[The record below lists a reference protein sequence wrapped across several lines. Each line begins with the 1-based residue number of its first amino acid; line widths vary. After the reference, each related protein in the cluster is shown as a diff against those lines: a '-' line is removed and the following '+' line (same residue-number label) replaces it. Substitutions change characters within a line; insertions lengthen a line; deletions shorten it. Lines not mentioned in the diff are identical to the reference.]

1 MKAKLCKR
9 KHKIDGKIKESKNY
23 YIQISENGK
32 GKWIN
37 TGYSNKADAE
47 NWLKNEFLPMR
58 NKYRMLET
66 AEELEIQT
74 RKRILQ
80 KSEFETY
87 TFEQIFDFAMNKPR
101 SVELTYRKRKLKKL
115 IWEDFTNYLKNEM
128 KIEKIHDVVKI
139 HAEYYISEIRK
150 NGRYTKNVSYQNEN
164 GKTTEYVGKNNR
176 LSELTLNTYLSTLK
190 EIFNLIKGDIY
201 LMENP
206 FGEIKKLKVGETER
220 RESFTESEIELILEK
235 IEENTED
242 AKICKPLFTIAFQTG
257 LREGDIRDLK
267 WSDVDFE
274 NQKIKRR
281 TNKTKKIVEIPFLGK
296 VEEYLSERFETKD
309 ESGFVFPELQNR
321 HKDNISRVIKRFLE
335 NIGIKDASVVI
346 EGRSRKTSKKDLH
359 SCRHTFAT
367 LAIRNGVNPEIVKQI
382 LGHRDINMTE
392 HYTHLNLEDAR
403 KELQK
408 IENLFGKKVET
419 DVEKIRKA
427 LESADKKTIEKIKKM
442 LSIV

>member
-1 MKAKLCKR
+1 MKVKVCKR
-9 KHKIDGKIKESKNY
+9 KQKINGELKESKNY
-23 YIQISENGK
+23 YLQISIDGK

-37 TGYSNKADAE
+37 TGYTNKSEAE
-47 NWLKNEFLPMR
+47 NWVKNEFLPMH
-58 NKYRMLET
+58 NKYRVAET
-66 AEELEIQT
+66 AEELEILAK
-74 RKRILQ
+74 KRILKKQ
-80 KSEFETY
+80 NLETY

-101 SVELTYRKRKLKKL
+101 SVELTDRKRKLKKL
-115 IWEDFTNYLKNEM
+115 VWDDFTNYLKNELGID
-128 KIEKIHDVVKI
+128 KINDVSKLQ
-139 HAEYYISEIRK
+139 AEYYISEIRK
-150 NGRYTKNVSYQNEN
+150 NGRYTKNVSYKNEN
-164 GKTTEYVGKNNR
+164 GKSAEYVGKNNR

-190 EIFNLIKGDIY
+190 EIFNLIKGEIY

-274 NQKIKRR
+274 NQKIRRR
-281 TNKTKKIVEIPFLGK
+281 TNKTKKIVEIPFLGT

-309 ESGFVFPELQNR
+309 ESDFVFLELQNR
-321 HKDNISRVIKRFLE
+321 HKDNISRVVKRFLE
-335 NIGIKDASVVI
+335 NIGIKDASVII

-367 LAIRNGVNPEIVKQI
+367 LAMRNGVNPEIVKQI
-382 LGHRDINMTE
+382 LGHTDIKMTE

-408 IENLFGKKVET
+408 IDNLFGKKEET
-419 DVEKIRKA
+419 DIEKIRKA
-427 LESADKKTIEKIKKM
+427 LESADKKTIEKIKK
-442 LSIV
+442 LLNVV

>member
-1 MKAKLCKR
+1 MKAKPCKR
-9 KHKIDGKIKESKNY
+9 KRKVNGEVRESKNY

-32 GKWIN
+32 GRWID
-37 TGYSNKADAE
+37 TGCSNKADAE
-47 NWLKNEFLPMR
+47 NWVKTEFLPLQ

-87 TFEQIFDFAMNKPR
+87 TFEQIFEFAMNKPR
-101 SVELTYRKRKLKKL
+101 SVELTDKKRKLKKL
-115 IWEDFTNYLKNEM
+115 VWEDFTNYLKNELG
-128 KIEKIHDVVKI
+128 IEKIHDVSKI

-150 NGRYTKNVSYQNEN
+150 NGRYSKNVSYTREN
-164 GKTTEYVGKNNR
+164 GKTTEYVGKNSK

-206 FGEIKKLKVGETER
+206 FMEIKKLKVGETER
-220 RESFTESEIELILEK
+220 RESFSEQEIELILEK
-235 IEENTED
+235 IEEDTED

-267 WSDVDFE
+267 WSDVDFD
-274 NQKIKRR
+274 NQKIRRR
-281 TNKTKKIVEIPFLGK
+281 TNKTKKIVEIPFLGS
-296 VEEYLSERFETKD
+296 VEEYLSERFQIKD
-309 ESGFVFPELQNR
+309 ESDYVFPELQNR
-321 HKDNISRVIKRFLE
+321 HKDNISRVVKRFLE
-335 NIGIKDASVVI
+335 NIGIEDASVII

-367 LAIRNGVNPEIVKQI
+367 LAMRNGVNPEIVKQI
-382 LGHRDINMTE
+382 LGHTDIKMTE

-408 IENLFGKKVET
+408 IENLFGKKEET
-419 DVEKIRKA
+419 DVEKIKKA
-427 LESADKKTIEKIKKM
+427 LESADKKKIEKIKK
-442 LSIV
+442 LLNIV